1 MDILFIATLLELL
14 IKRNKNDLQNLSIF
28 QDQHFAF
35 LHHCAQGSHFDFA

>member
-28 QDQHFAF
+28 HDQLFAF